1 MRVLSIS
8 TDRKLF
14 HEGSSVFLRSM
25 EYVSKLKEMHVIVFS
40 LKTQG
45 FKDFSKENLFVYP
58 TNSTSKLMYMVDAIR
73 IGKKIVTREGFSPNN
88 TVITCQDPFETGL
101 VGYLLNYKFHLPLQ
115 LQVHTD
121 FLSTYFKKGLL
132 NKFRVFLAKFIIPS
146 SDGIRVVSSV
156 IADSI
161 KEYFPKL
168 KAKVSIL
175 PIFVDVENI
184 INREVGFDKN
194 IVPNILM
201 LSRLSKEK
209 RILDGIEAFKVLV
222 LDNKVDARLT
232 IVGSGPEKENIVSK
246 INELGLKDIVQMVGW
261 EDDAVLR
268 FKKADIYLLTSEYEG
283 YGMTLI
289 EAGASGCAVVTTKV
303 GIAKTD
309 IFKDGYNSYVCEVGD
324 VNAIAGRLK
333 DLIIN
338 SDKSKLF
345 KQRLQDSIRASSVTR
360 DEYVEEYVGLL
371 RSLIHK

>member
-121 FLSTYFKKGLL
+121 FLSSYFKKGLL
-132 NKFRVFLAKFIIPS
+132 NRFRVFLAKFIIPS

-324 VNAIAGRLK
+324 INAIAGRLR

-338 SDKSKLF
+338 SDKRKLF

>member
-121 FLSTYFKKGLL
+121 FLSSYFKKGLL
-132 NKFRVFLAKFIIPS
+132 NRFRVFLAKFIIPS

-289 EAGASGCAVVTTKV
+289 EAGASGCVVVTTKV

-324 VNAIAGRLK
+324 VNAMAVKLK
-333 DLIIN
+333 DLITN
-338 SDKSKLF
+338 SDKRKLF

>member
-121 FLSTYFKKGLL
+121 FLSSYFKKGLL
-132 NKFRVFLAKFIIPS
+132 NRFRVFLAKFIIPS

-232 IVGSGPEKENIVSK
+232 IVGLGPEKENIISK
-246 INELGLKDIVQMVGW
+246 INELGLKDSVQMVGW
-261 EDDAVLR
+261 EDDAILR

-289 EAGASGCAVVTTKV
+289 EAGASGCVVVTTKV

-324 VNAIAGRLK
+324 VNAMAVKLK
-333 DLIIN
+333 DLITN
-338 SDKSKLF
+338 SDKRKLF

>member
-1 MRVLSIS
+1 
-8 TDRKLF
+8 
-14 HEGSSVFLRSM
+14 M

-121 FLSTYFKKGLL
+121 FLSSYFKKGLL
-132 NKFRVFLAKFIIPS
+132 NRFRVFLAKFIIPS

-324 VNAIAGRLK
+324 INAIAGRLR

-338 SDKSKLF
+338 SDKRKLF

>member
-1 MRVLSIS
+1 
-8 TDRKLF
+8 
-14 HEGSSVFLRSM
+14 M

-121 FLSTYFKKGLL
+121 FLSSYFKKGLL
-132 NKFRVFLAKFIIPS
+132 NRFRVFLAKFIIPS

-232 IVGSGPEKENIVSK
+232 IVGLGPEKENIISK
-246 INELGLKDIVQMVGW
+246 INELGFYVIYICPPCWIKNVG
-261 EDDAVLR
+261 
-268 FKKADIYLLTSEYEG
+268 K
-283 YGMTLI
+283 
-289 EAGASGCAVVTTKV
+289 
-303 GIAKTD
+303 
-309 IFKDGYNSYVCEVGD
+309 N
-324 VNAIAGRLK
+324 
-333 DLIIN
+333 
-338 SDKSKLF
+338 
-345 KQRLQDSIRASSVTR
+345 
-360 DEYVEEYVGLL
+360 
-371 RSLIHK
+371 

>member
-121 FLSTYFKKGLL
+121 FLSSYFKKGLL
-132 NKFRVFLAKFIIPS
+132 NRFRVFLAKFIIPS

-232 IVGSGPEKENIVSK
+232 IVGLGPEKENIISK
-246 INELGLKDIVQMVGW
+246 INELGLKDSVQMVGW
-261 EDDAVLR
+261 EDDAILR

-289 EAGASGCAVVTTKV
+289 EAGASGCVVVTTKV

-324 VNAIAGRLK
+324 INAIAGRLR

-338 SDKSKLF
+338 SDKRKLF